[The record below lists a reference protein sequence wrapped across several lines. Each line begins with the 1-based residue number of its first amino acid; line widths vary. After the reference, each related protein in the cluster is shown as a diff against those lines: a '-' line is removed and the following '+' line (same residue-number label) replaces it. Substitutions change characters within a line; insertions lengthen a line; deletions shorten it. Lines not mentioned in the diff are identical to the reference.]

1 MKSADRHKNS
11 GLGRWQIMS
20 LAIGIIALAACFVG
34 WAIEPLMFFR
44 SYLTSFVFWF
54 QLAMGSLG
62 VLMMQYVTGGRWG
75 VILKRPLES
84 AALTLPLLA
93 ILFVPIVLG
102 LYRLYPWTDTA
113 VVAADPVLQKKQ
125 IYLNVPFFVG
135 RQVAYFVIW
144 VAFAWL
150 LDRWSTGWNKTEQ
163 PRYQWLLEHASAVGM
178 FVLAAVMTLAIV
190 DWVMSLEP
198 LWYSTIYAVIYIAG
212 EMLAGFALAIS
223 AVIVLSP
230 EYSESLSV
238 RRFRDLGNL
247 LLTFV
252 MLWAYCSFSQYLLI
266 WSGNLREEITWYLPR
281 TTGFWG
287 IVALILIAFHFFV
300 PFFLLLFRDLKQN
313 RKILLVMVVFLLL
326 MRLVDVFWLVKPAFA
341 GGGLALNWIDAASV
355 IGIGGV
361 WFAFFLWI
369 YGGKEDQPIE
379 ANS

>member
-1 MKSADRHKNS
+1 
-11 GLGRWQIMS
+11 MS
-20 LAIGIIALAACFVG
+20 LAVGILALAGCFVG
-34 WAIEPLMFFR
+34 WMIEPVMFFR
-44 SYLTSFVFWF
+44 SYLTSFVFWI
-54 QLAMGSLG
+54 QLALGSLG

-75 VILKRPLES
+75 TILKRPLES
-84 AALTLPLLA
+84 AALTLPILA
-93 ILFVPIVLG
+93 VLFVPIVVG
-102 LYRLYPWTDTA
+102 MYHLYPWTDPA

-125 IYLNVPFFVG
+125 IYLNVPFFIG

-144 VAFAWL
+144 IVFAWL
-150 LDRWSTGWNKTEQ
+150 LDRWSTSWNKTEQ
-163 PRYQWLLEHASAVGM
+163 PRYQWLLEHLSAVGM
-178 FVLAAVMTLAIV
+178 FIVSAVMTLAIV

-198 LWYSTIYAVIYIAG
+198 LWYSTIYAVVYIAG
-212 EMLAGFALAIS
+212 EMLAGFAFAIS

-230 EYSESLSV
+230 EYSQSLSV

-281 TTGFWG
+281 TAGLWG
-287 IVALILIAFHFFV
+287 IVALILIVFHFFV

-313 RKILLVMVVFLLL
+313 RKILLALSVFLLL

-341 GGGLALNWIDAASV
+341 GRGPALNWMDAVAV
-355 IGIGGV
+355 VGIGGV
-361 WFAFFLWI
+361 WIAFFLWI
-369 YGGKEDQPIE
+369 YGGKQDQPIE